1 MASFSALGV
10 GSGMD
15 LASLLTNLV
24 AAERKPKE
32 ALLTQQ
38 LTSYNSKI
46 SGLGTLSS
54 KLASLQTAAQGLKPA
69 TLQSAMEKFAS
80 YTGNLDEK
88 IGKVTV
94 GEGAVAGNYELK
106 VTQLAQAQKS
116 VSNAAP
122 ATLMSGTFTIQFTD
136 AGTTRSDISINV
148 AAGSN
153 LEDLRNA
160 INAKQNESG
169 VSASIIKDGAGQRLV
184 LSGADGEKFTV
195 GGTTGGGLGFI
206 DKANA
211 QEARFS
217 IDGIDLT
224 SASNK
229 ITDVINGVT
238 IDLVGVSPG
247 GVGTTLSV
255 TKESETKLKSSLE
268 AFVKAY
274 NDANSSIRS
283 LGAYDAETKKAG
295 ALQGNSVLR
304 ETQGLLSRL
313 VFDQGNPGDA
323 TYGQTLSSIGVSFS
337 KSGDGS
343 LTIDAE
349 KLAAAIAKNPD
360 AVSSLAARVGAKF
373 DDYNTGLGGIVG
385 TGGRI
390 QTSTESLKTSVRDV
404 EKRQE
409 ALELHMQKV
418 EARYRAQF
426 SALDVMI
433 SSLNSLSSSLAASLS
448 GLSTSYTK

>member
-15 LASLLTNLV
+15 LGSLLTNLV

-32 ALLTQQ
+32 LLLSTQ

-54 KLASLQTAAQGLKPA
+54 KLASLQTAAQALKPA
-69 TLQSAMEKFAS
+69 TLQSAAEKFAS
-80 YTGNLDEK
+80 YTGSLDEK
-88 IGKVTV
+88 VGKVTV
-94 GEGAVAGNYELK
+94 GEGAVAGSYKLE

-116 VSNAAP
+116 VMNAV
-122 ATLMSGTFTIQFTD
+122 S
-136 AGTTRSDISINV
+136 
-148 AAGSN
+148 GSN
-153 LEDLRNA
+153 LPDSSQNFTIDFGAGDPRNVTISGQTTLEGLRNA
-160 INAKQNESG
+160 INAKQSETG
-169 VSASIIKDGAGQRLV
+169 VSATLISDGAGKRLV
-184 LSGADGEKFTV
+184 VSGTDGETFTASGA
-195 GGTTGGGLGFI
+195 GLGL
-206 DKANA
+206 DTGRSVAA
-211 QEARFS
+211 QGAVFS
-217 IDGIDLT
+217 IDGIPLT
-224 SASNK
+224 SKSNK
-229 ITDVINGVT
+229 ITDVIDGVT
-238 IDLVGVSPG
+238 LDLTGTTTG
-247 GVGTTLSV
+247 AGTTLSV
-255 TKESETKLKSSLE
+255 TRESETKLKSTLE

-313 VFDQGNPGDA
+313 VFDTGIG
-323 TYGQTLSSIGVSFS
+323 TSTEGQSLSSIGISFS

-343 LTIDAE
+343 LVIDAD
-349 KLAAAIAKNPD
+349 KLAAEIAKNPNGVSEL
-360 AVSSLAARVGAKF
+360 AVRVGTKF
-373 DDYNTGLGGIVG
+373 DDYDKGLGGIVG

-409 ALELHMQKV
+409 ALELHMKQV

-433 SSLNSLSSSLAASLS
+433 SSMNSLSNSLTSSLAGLAASS
-448 GLSTSYTK
+448 K

>member
-15 LASLLTNLV
+15 LGSLLTNLV

-32 ALLTQQ
+32 LLLSTQ

-54 KLASLQTAAQGLKPA
+54 KLASLQTAAQALKPA
-69 TLQSAMEKFAS
+69 TLQSAAEKFAS

-88 IGKVTV
+88 VGKVTV
-94 GEGAVAGNYELK
+94 GEGAVAGSYELK
-106 VTQLAQAQKS
+106 VERLAQAQKS
-116 VSNAAP
+116 VSNAT
-122 ATLMSGTFTIQFTD
+122 ATLSAGDFKITTGSGYDNVDIAVD
-136 AGTTRSDISINV
+136 ASTT
-148 AAGSN
+148 
-153 LEDLRNA
+153 LEGLRDA
-160 INAKQNESG
+160 INAQQKASG
-169 VSASIIKDGAGQRLV
+169 VSATLINGSSGKQLV
-184 LSGADGEKFTV
+184 LSGSNGDGFTV
-195 GGTTGGGLGFI
+195 AGVAGAGLGFTNT
-206 DKANA
+206 ATA
-211 QEARFS
+211 QSAKFS
-217 IDGIDLT
+217 IDGVSIT
-224 SASNK
+224 SSSNK
-229 ITDVINGVT
+229 ITDVIKGVT
-238 IDLVGVSPG
+238 IDLVGVSPQDG
-247 GVGTTLSV
+247 NGALIGTTLSV
-255 TKESETKLKSSLE
+255 TRESETKLKSTLE

-313 VFDQGNPGDA
+313 VFDTGIG
-323 TYGQTLSSIGVSFS
+323 TSTEGQSLSSIGISFS

-343 LTIDAE
+343 LVIDAD
-349 KLAAAIAKNPD
+349 KLAAEIAKNPNG
-360 AVSSLAARVGAKF
+360 VSELAARVGTKF
-373 DDYNTGLGGIVG
+373 DDYDKGLGGIVG

-390 QTSTESLKTSVRDV
+390 QTSTESLKTNVRDV

-409 ALELHMQKV
+409 ALELHMKQV

-433 SSLNSLSSSLAASLS
+433 SSMNSLSNSLASSLAGLASF
-448 GLSTSYTK
+448 TTK